1 MEKYGLI
8 MKLKKIIVCLMAV
21 FFSLLAGCEQKEEN
35 KMNDTLK
42 QFQFSCVHE
51 SSLLPPLDPEAD
63 IWFQQARKLQI
74 QKGPKDF
81 ARIASLYRQAAEKK
95 HYKAMG
101 NL

>member
-1 MEKYGLI
+1 ML
-8 MKLKKIIVCLMAV
+8 KIIKYWRALGGMMVVIFLV
-21 FFSLLAGCEQKEEN
+21 GCEPSAN
-35 KMNDTLK
+35 INDTLK

-81 ARIASLYRQAAEKK
+81 ARIALLYRQAAEKK